1 MSIDLP
7 IILREK
13 KPKNAIYILYLHI
26 YVHVDVGIVLGIGDS
41 SQGLTMNSPARP
53 SND

>member
-7 IILREK
+7 IIQREK

-41 SQGLTMNSPARP
+41 SHGLTISSPARP
-53 SND
+53 PNN